1 MAQIATTDRP
11 FRPTAIPLIA
21 CDPYFSVWS
30 FTDRLTGDKTRHWT
44 GAANSLFGTLSIDG
58 EIYCFLGNHDVFDRN
73 LCEEKT
79 LEQVSVT
86 VDPTTTVYR
95 FTHPGCDFKLTF
107 FTPLLMDRPE
117 VLSRPVSYIDYEIL
131 PKEKGHTFEV
141 YFDAACQL
149 AGDLV
154 GQKFDAREEKGHI
167 WVGATEQKVL
177 CRSGDDVRIEWG
189 YLHLIHEN
197 AKVVNLRHRKVVLK
211 EKPEIPGSS
220 PDITKP
226 ISCSTCPLLSATS
239 QKLSDRFILAYDD
252 IHSIE
257 YFGKYADAY
266 YKSVYGSF
274 EAMLEKAVAEADQLK
289 EDCKSFD
296 RSLMAKMEKVSPT
309 YAKIGA
315 LAYRQ
320 AVAAHKLVS
329 VDGKLLFLSKECFSN
344 GCIATLDVTYPSF
357 PLFLLFN
364 PELVRGMMRPIFD
377 YARSK
382 EWSDLPYAPHDCG
395 QYPLCNGQVYG
406 VKNGV
411 VDEHMQ
417 MPVEECGN
425 AILTMAVIYRM
436 DGNREMIDENRDLLT
451 QWADYLVTYGYDP
464 GEQLCTDD
472 FAGHLSHNCNLSLK
486 AIVALGAMATLFG
499 ENQYAEIAKEMA
511 ARWMKEAKIQGSAG
525 YRLTFAQNDTW
536 SLKYNLVWD
545 RLLGLG
551 LFEESVSREEIS
563 VYRAKMNRY
572 GTPLDSRATYTKL
585 DWLMWT
591 TVLLDDPVYMDE
603 VCESIKRMIEESADR
618 VPLADWYLT
627 DTAWPR
633 SFQARSTVGGLYI
646 NLLKEKL
653 LCSKKS

>member
-1 MAQIATTDRP
+1 MAQTATAKP
-11 FRPTAIPLIA
+11 AFRPTAIPLIA

-44 GAANSLFGTLSIDG
+44 GAANSMFGALLIDG
-58 EIYCFLGNHDVFDRN
+58 EAYCFLGNYDVFDKN
-73 LCEEKT
+73 ISDEKI

-95 FTHPGCDFKLTF
+95 FTHPTCDFKLTF
-107 FTPLLMDRPE
+107 FTPLLLDRPE
-117 VLSRPVSYIDYEIL
+117 VFSRPVSYIDYEIL
-131 PKEKGHTFEV
+131 PKEEGHTFEV
-141 YFDAACQL
+141 YFDASCQL

-154 GQKFDAREEKGHI
+154 GQTFDAREERGHV
-167 WVGATEQKVL
+167 WVGATEQKIL
-177 CRSGDDVRIEWG
+177 SRSGDDLRIEWG

-211 EKPEIPGSS
+211 AKPEMLGSS
-220 PDITKP
+220 LDLSKP
-226 ISCSTCPLLSATS
+226 ISCSICPILCATS

-252 IHSIE
+252 IHSIQ

-289 EDCKSFD
+289 KDCEAFD
-296 RSLMAKMEKVSPT
+296 RYLIAEMEKVNPT

-320 AVAAHKLVS
+320 AVAAHKLVL
-329 VDGKLLFLSKECFSN
+329 VDGKMLFLSKECFSN
-344 GCIATLDVTYPSF
+344 GCIATLDVTYPSI

-382 EWSDLPYAPHDCG
+382 EWNGLPYAPHDCG
-395 QYPLCNGQVYG
+395 CYPLCNGQVYG
-406 VKNGV
+406 VKDGV

-425 AILTMAVIYRM
+425 AILTMAAIWRM
-436 DGNREMIDENRDLLT
+436 DGDRKMLDENRDLLT
-451 QWADYLVTYGYDP
+451 QWADYLVKYGYDP

-486 AIVALGAMATLFG
+486 AIVALGTFATLFG
-499 ENQYAEIAKEMA
+499 NKKYAEIAKVMA
-511 ARWMKEAKIQGSAG
+511 ERWTKEAKIQGSAG
-525 YRLTFAQNDTW
+525 YRLTFTQNDTW

-545 RLLGLG
+545 RLFGLG
-551 LFEESVSREEIS
+551 LFDESVSREEIS
-563 VYRAKMNRY
+563 VYREKMNRY
-572 GTPLDSRATYTKL
+572 GTPLDSRAAYTKL

-591 TVLLDDPVYMDE
+591 TVLLDDPDYTNE
-603 VCESIKRMIEESADR
+603 VCEAMRRMIAESADR
-618 VPLADWYLT
+618 VPLVDWYFT
-627 DTAWPR
+627 DTGRAR
-633 SFQARSTVGGLYI
+633 SFQARSVVGGLYI
-646 NLLKEKL
+646 NLLAEKL
-653 LCSKKS
+653 MSQNQ